1 MDSGITAR
9 WPRIMTSRS
18 AMARLDALTDWER
31 RPRNKMRVG
40 LEPMRDLAARLGDPQ
55 KSFRSIHVAG
65 TKGKGSVS
73 ALIEAALAHAGL
85 RVGRYAS
92 PHVERITERVS
103 VQGHDVDEP
112 TLARALNWALD
123 AYEAARTAGTAAAN
137 ATWFD
142 LLTAAAFIIFAETQ
156 REWAVIE
163 VGLGGRL
170 DSTNIVD
177 GEIAVV
183 TNIALEHTEILGH
196 TRAAIA
202 GEKVG
207 ILKPGAVLITT
218 LDAADEAGRV
228 VQARADQLG
237 ARVKRT
243 RLDLSA
249 PIEQINFAL
258 AAAVLGE
265 LRRKGVSGRS
275 GEPVGAALLDGDTRL
290 AARLPGRME
299 RFDVEVGSK
308 RLPVV
313 MDGAHVPFNIGAVLR
328 DLTLAP
334 DLSGPCVAI
343 VALAADKDAQGFV
356 AELAKRASTIVFTDL
371 PGSSR
376 GRSPVEL
383 RALAELLGLVSE
395 VEPER
400 KASAQ
405 ARPRTGSPGQR
416 LAPGHRL
423 ALSRRGAQK
432 RGRRGGS
439 DVRRNGRRAWLRPV
453 ARRRARLMAQEAS
466 LMTKAR
472 SALSTVFGFSDF
484 RPGQEDVLAATFAG
498 EDVLAVMPTGSG
510 KSLLFQ
516 LPAIVRGGLT
526 LVVSPLIALMRDQ
539 VAQLREA
546 GVEAASLNSSS
557 DPDERRGIARGL
569 EERSLRLLYVA
580 PERLL
585 RDDTIA
591 ALRKARVDLSRHRRS
606 ALRLAMGPRF
616 PP

>member
-1 MDSGITAR
+1 MAENHNLAR
-9 WPRIMTSRS
+9 
-18 AMARLDALTDWER
+18 AMKRLDALTDWER

-73 ALIEAALAHAGL
+73 ALIEVALAHAGL

-112 TLARALNWALD
+112 TLARALDLALN
-123 AYEAARTAGTAAAN
+123 AYEAARNAMTPAAN

-170 DSTNIVD
+170 DSTNIVN

-183 TNIALEHTEILGH
+183 TNIALEHTEILGD

-207 ILKPGAVLITT
+207 ILKSGAVLITT
-218 LDAADEAGRV
+218 LSADDEAGRV
-228 VQARADQLG
+228 VQTRVDELG

-243 RLDLSA
+243 RVDPSA
-249 PIEQINFAL
+249 PIEQINLAL

-275 GEPVGAALLDGDTRL
+275 GEPVGAALLDSATRA

-299 RFDVEVGSK
+299 RFDVEIGPR

-328 DLTLAP
+328 DLALAP
-334 DLSGPCVAI
+334 DLSGSCVAI
-343 VALAADKDAQGFV
+343 VALAADKDAHGFV
-356 AELAKRASTIVFTDL
+356 AELAGRASTVLFTDL

-383 RALAELLGLVSE
+383 KALAESLGLTSE
-395 VEPER
+395 VEPDAMR
-400 KASAQ
+400 
-405 ARPRTGSPGQR
+405 
-416 LAPGHRL
+416 
-423 ALSRRGAQK
+423 ALK
-432 RGRRGGS
+432 
-439 DVRRNGRRAWLRPV
+439 
-453 ARRRARLMAQEAS
+453 
-466 LMTKAR
+466 
-472 SALSTVFGFSDF
+472 
-484 RPGQEDVLAATFAG
+484 
-498 EDVLAVMPTGSG
+498 
-510 KSLLFQ
+510 
-516 LPAIVRGGLT
+516 
-526 LVVSPLIALMRDQ
+526 
-539 VAQLREA
+539 
-546 GVEAASLNSSS
+546 
-557 DPDERRGIARGL
+557 RGL
-569 EERSLRLLYVA
+569 ELALEANAWLLVTGSLYL
-580 PERLL
+580 
-585 RDDTIA
+585 IG
-591 ALRKARVDLSRHRRS
+591 ALRGAVGEATPMPDGTSAAPAGPGRS
-606 ALRLAMGPRF
+606 G
-616 PP
+616 

>member
-1 MDSGITAR
+1 MAENHDLAH
-9 WPRIMTSRS
+9 

-55 KSFRSIHVAG
+55 RSFRSIHVAG

-112 TLARALNWALD
+112 TLARALNRALD
-123 AYEAARTAGTAAAN
+123 AYEAGRTAGTPAVD

-243 RLDLSA
+243 RVDVSA

-376 GRSPVEL
+376 GRSTVEL

-395 VEPER
+395 VEPDAKR
-400 KASAQ
+400 
-405 ARPRTGSPGQR
+405 
-416 LAPGHRL
+416 
-423 ALSRRGAQK
+423 AL
-432 RGRRGGS
+432 
-439 DVRRNGRRAWLRPV
+439 
-453 ARRRARLMAQEAS
+453 E
-466 LMTKAR
+466 
-472 SALSTVFGFSDF
+472 
-484 RPGQEDVLAATFAG
+484 
-498 EDVLAVMPTGSG
+498 
-510 KSLLFQ
+510 
-516 LPAIVRGGLT
+516 
-526 LVVSPLIALMRDQ
+526 
-539 VAQLREA
+539 
-546 GVEAASLNSSS
+546 
-557 DPDERRGIARGL
+557 RGL
-569 EERSLRLLYVA
+569 ELAARANAWLLVTGSLYLVG
-580 PERLL
+580 
-585 RDDTIA
+585 
-591 ALRKARVDLSRHRRS
+591 ALRSAVGEAAPMSGGTGAAPGFGRS
-606 ALRLAMGPRF
+606 PVGGPV
-616 PP
+616 

>member
-1 MDSGITAR
+1 MAENHNLAR
-9 WPRIMTSRS
+9 
-18 AMARLDALTDWER
+18 AMKRLDALTDWER

-73 ALIEAALAHAGL
+73 ALIEVALAHAGL

-112 TLARALNWALD
+112 TLARALDLALN
-123 AYEAARTAGTAAAN
+123 AYEAARNAVTPAAN

-170 DSTNIVD
+170 DSTNIVN

-183 TNIALEHTEILGH
+183 TNIALEHTEILGD

-207 ILKPGAVLITT
+207 ILKSGAVLITT
-218 LDAADEAGRV
+218 LSADDEAGRV
-228 VQARADQLG
+228 VQTRVDELG

-243 RLDLSA
+243 RVDPSA
-249 PIEQINFAL
+249 PIEQINLAL

-275 GEPVGAALLDGDTRL
+275 GKPVGAALLDSATRA

-299 RFDVEVGSK
+299 RFDVEMGL
-308 RLPVV
+308 RLLPVV

-328 DLTLAP
+328 DLALAP
-334 DLSGPCVAI
+334 DLSGSCVAI
-343 VALAADKDAQGFV
+343 VALAADKDAKGFV
-356 AELAKRASTIVFTDL
+356 AELAGRAATVLFTDL

-376 GRSPVEL
+376 GRPPVEL
-383 RALAELLGLVSE
+383 QALAESLGLTSE
-395 VEPER
+395 VEPDAKR
-400 KASAQ
+400 
-405 ARPRTGSPGQR
+405 
-416 LAPGHRL
+416 
-423 ALSRRGAQK
+423 ALK
-432 RGRRGGS
+432 
-439 DVRRNGRRAWLRPV
+439 
-453 ARRRARLMAQEAS
+453 
-466 LMTKAR
+466 
-472 SALSTVFGFSDF
+472 
-484 RPGQEDVLAATFAG
+484 
-498 EDVLAVMPTGSG
+498 
-510 KSLLFQ
+510 
-516 LPAIVRGGLT
+516 
-526 LVVSPLIALMRDQ
+526 
-539 VAQLREA
+539 
-546 GVEAASLNSSS
+546 
-557 DPDERRGIARGL
+557 RGL
-569 EERSLRLLYVA
+569 ELAARANAWLLVTGSLYLVG
-580 PERLL
+580 
-585 RDDTIA
+585 
-591 ALRKARVDLSRHRRS
+591 ALRGAVGEATPMPDGTSAAPAGLGRS
-606 ALRLAMGPRF
+606 G
-616 PP
+616 

>member
-1 MDSGITAR
+1 MAENHNLAR
-9 WPRIMTSRS
+9 
-18 AMARLDALTDWER
+18 AMKRLDALTDWER

-73 ALIEAALAHAGL
+73 ALIEVALAHAGL

-112 TLARALNWALD
+112 TLARALDLALN
-123 AYEAARTAGTAAAN
+123 AYEAARNAVTPAAN

-170 DSTNIVD
+170 DSTNIVN

-183 TNIALEHTEILGH
+183 TNIALEHTEILGD

-207 ILKPGAVLITT
+207 ILKPGAVLITS
-218 LDAADEAGRV
+218 LSADDEAGRV
-228 VQARADQLG
+228 LQTRVDELG

-243 RLDLSA
+243 RVDPSA
-249 PIEQINFAL
+249 AIEQINLAL

-265 LRRKGVSGRS
+265 LRRKGISGRS
-275 GEPVGAALLDGDTRL
+275 GEPVGAALLDADTRA

-299 RFDVEVGSK
+299 RFDLEVGPR

-328 DLTLAP
+328 DLALAP
-334 DLSGPCVAI
+334 DLSGSCVAI
-343 VALAADKDAQGFV
+343 VALAADKDAKGFV
-356 AELAKRASTIVFTDL
+356 AELAGRAATVLFTDL

-376 GRSPVEL
+376 GRPPVEL
-383 RALAELLGLVSE
+383 QALAESLGLTSE
-395 VEPER
+395 VEPDAKR
-400 KASAQ
+400 
-405 ARPRTGSPGQR
+405 
-416 LAPGHRL
+416 
-423 ALSRRGAQK
+423 ALK
-432 RGRRGGS
+432 
-439 DVRRNGRRAWLRPV
+439 
-453 ARRRARLMAQEAS
+453 
-466 LMTKAR
+466 
-472 SALSTVFGFSDF
+472 
-484 RPGQEDVLAATFAG
+484 
-498 EDVLAVMPTGSG
+498 
-510 KSLLFQ
+510 
-516 LPAIVRGGLT
+516 
-526 LVVSPLIALMRDQ
+526 
-539 VAQLREA
+539 
-546 GVEAASLNSSS
+546 
-557 DPDERRGIARGL
+557 RGL
-569 EERSLRLLYVA
+569 ELAARANAWLLVTGSLYLVG
-580 PERLL
+580 
-585 RDDTIA
+585 
-591 ALRKARVDLSRHRRS
+591 ALRGAVGEATPIPDGTSAAPAGLGRS
-606 ALRLAMGPRF
+606 G
-616 PP
+616 

>member
-1 MDSGITAR
+1 MAENRDLAR
-9 WPRIMTSRS
+9 

-31 RPRNKMRVG
+31 RPRTKMRVG

-73 ALIEAALAHAGL
+73 ALIEAALAHAGV

-103 VQGHDVDEP
+103 VQGHDVDEA
-112 TLARALNWALD
+112 TLARALDLALD
-123 AYEAARTAGTAAAN
+123 AYEAARNAGTDAAN

-183 TNIALEHTEILGH
+183 TNIELEHTEILGR

-218 LDAADEAGRV
+218 LDADDEAGRI
-228 VQARADQLG
+228 VQTRADELG

-243 RLDLSA
+243 RLDAQA
-249 PIEQINFAL
+249 PLEQINLAL

-265 LRRKGVSGRS
+265 LRREGVSGRFRQ
-275 GEPVGAALLDGDTRL
+275 PVGAALLDADTRA

-299 RFDVEVGSK
+299 RFDVAIGP
-308 RLPVV
+308 RPLPVV

-328 DLTLAP
+328 DLALAT

-343 VALAADKDAQGFV
+343 VALAADKDAEGFV
-356 AELAKRASTIVFTDL
+356 AELAKRALTILFTDL

-376 GRSPVEL
+376 GRSPAEL
-383 RALAELLGLVSE
+383 QALATSLGLTSE
-395 VEPER
+395 VEPDAKR
-400 KASAQ
+400 
-405 ARPRTGSPGQR
+405 
-416 LAPGHRL
+416 
-423 ALSRRGAQK
+423 ALK
-432 RGRRGGS
+432 
-439 DVRRNGRRAWLRPV
+439 
-453 ARRRARLMAQEAS
+453 
-466 LMTKAR
+466 
-472 SALSTVFGFSDF
+472 
-484 RPGQEDVLAATFAG
+484 
-498 EDVLAVMPTGSG
+498 
-510 KSLLFQ
+510 
-516 LPAIVRGGLT
+516 
-526 LVVSPLIALMRDQ
+526 
-539 VAQLREA
+539 
-546 GVEAASLNSSS
+546 
-557 DPDERRGIARGL
+557 RGL
-569 EERSLRLLYVA
+569 ELARQANAWLLVTGSLYLVGALRGAIGEWA
-580 PERLL
+580 PMP
-585 RDDTIA
+585 DGTGA
-591 ALRKARVDLSRHRRS
+591 ALGLGPASFRGHRGS
-606 ALRLAMGPRF
+606 G
-616 PP
+616 

>member
-1 MDSGITAR
+1 MAENHNLAR
-9 WPRIMTSRS
+9 VMT
-18 AMARLDALTDWER
+18 RLDALTDWER

-55 KSFRSIHVAG
+55 KSYRSIHVAG

-85 RVGRYAS
+85 AVGRYAS

-112 TLARALNWALD
+112 TLARVLNRALD
-123 AYEAARTAGTAAAN
+123 AYETARKVGTPAAD

-183 TNIALEHTEILGH
+183 TNIELEHTEILGN

-202 GEKVG
+202 REKVG
-207 ILKPGAVLITT
+207 ILKPGAALITT
-218 LDAADEAGRV
+218 LNSDDEAGRV
-228 VQARADQLG
+228 LQTRADELG
-237 ARVKRT
+237 SRVKRT
-243 RLDLSA
+243 RLDASA
-249 PIEQINFAL
+249 PIDEVNFAL

-275 GEPVGAALLDGDTRL
+275 EEPVGAALLDADTRA

-299 RFDVEVGSK
+299 RFDVDIGPG

-328 DLTLAP
+328 DLALVP

-343 VALAADKDAQGFV
+343 VALAADKDAEGFV
-356 AELAKRASTIVFTDL
+356 AELRGRASTIVITDL

-376 GRSPVEL
+376 GRPPAEL
-383 RALAELLGLVSE
+383 QALATSLGLTSEVQPEPKRAL
-395 VEPER
+395 
-400 KASAQ
+400 K
-405 ARPRTGSPGQR
+405 
-416 LAPGHRL
+416 
-423 ALSRRGAQK
+423 
-432 RGRRGGS
+432 
-439 DVRRNGRRAWLRPV
+439 
-453 ARRRARLMAQEAS
+453 
-466 LMTKAR
+466 
-472 SALSTVFGFSDF
+472 
-484 RPGQEDVLAATFAG
+484 
-498 EDVLAVMPTGSG
+498 
-510 KSLLFQ
+510 
-516 LPAIVRGGLT
+516 
-526 LVVSPLIALMRDQ
+526 
-539 VAQLREA
+539 
-546 GVEAASLNSSS
+546 
-557 DPDERRGIARGL
+557 RGL
-569 EERSLRLLYVA
+569 ELATEANAWLLVTGSLYLVG
-580 PERLL
+580 
-585 RDDTIA
+585 
-591 ALRKARVDLSRHRRS
+591 ALRGAVGEAAPIPDGTGAAPGLGGS
-606 ALRLAMGPRF
+606 G
-616 PP
+616 

>member
-1 MDSGITAR
+1 MAENRDLIQAQ
-9 WPRIMTSRS
+9 
-18 AMARLDALTDWER
+18 ARLDALTDWER
-31 RPRNKMRVG
+31 RPRNTMRVG
-40 LEPMRDLAARLGDPQ
+40 LEPMQDLAARLGDPQ

-103 VQGHDVDEP
+103 VQGHDVDEA
-112 TLARALNWALD
+112 TLARALNRALD
-123 AYEAARTAGTAAAN
+123 AYEAAREAGTAAAN

-170 DSTNIVD
+170 DSTNVVD

-207 ILKPGAVLITT
+207 ILKPGAVLVTT
-218 LDAADEAGRV
+218 LAADDEAGRV
-228 VQARADQLG
+228 LQARADELG
-237 ARVKRT
+237 SRVKRT
-243 RLDLSA
+243 RADASA
-249 PIEQINFAL
+249 PIEQINLAL

-275 GEPVGAALLDGDTRL
+275 GEPISATLLDGATRA

-299 RFDVEVGSK
+299 RFDVEIAPG
-308 RLPVV
+308 RLPVI

-328 DLTLAP
+328 DLALTT

-343 VALAADKDAQGFV
+343 VALAADKDAEGFV
-356 AELAKRASTIVFTDL
+356 AELRGRASTLLFTDL

-383 RALAELLGLVSE
+383 KALAESLGLMSE
-395 VEPER
+395 VEPDAKR
-400 KASAQ
+400 
-405 ARPRTGSPGQR
+405 
-416 LAPGHRL
+416 
-423 ALSRRGAQK
+423 ALK
-432 RGRRGGS
+432 
-439 DVRRNGRRAWLRPV
+439 
-453 ARRRARLMAQEAS
+453 
-466 LMTKAR
+466 
-472 SALSTVFGFSDF
+472 
-484 RPGQEDVLAATFAG
+484 
-498 EDVLAVMPTGSG
+498 
-510 KSLLFQ
+510 
-516 LPAIVRGGLT
+516 
-526 LVVSPLIALMRDQ
+526 
-539 VAQLREA
+539 
-546 GVEAASLNSSS
+546 
-557 DPDERRGIARGL
+557 RGL
-569 EERSLRLLYVA
+569 ELARQANAWLLVTGSLYL
-580 PERLL
+580 
-585 RDDTIA
+585 IG
-591 ALRKARVDLSRHRRS
+591 ALRPAVGEAAPMPDETAAAPGLGPASVRGLGGS
-606 ALRLAMGPRF
+606 A
-616 PP
+616 

>member
-1 MDSGITAR
+1 MAENHNLAR
-9 WPRIMTSRS
+9 
-18 AMARLDALTDWER
+18 AMKRLDALTDWER

-73 ALIEAALAHAGL
+73 ALIEVALAHAGL

-112 TLARALNWALD
+112 TLARALDLALN
-123 AYEAARTAGTAAAN
+123 AYEAARNAMTPAAN

-170 DSTNIVD
+170 DSTNIVN

-183 TNIALEHTEILGH
+183 TNIALEHTEILGD

-218 LDAADEAGRV
+218 LSADDEAGRV
-228 VQARADQLG
+228 VQTRVDELG

-243 RLDLSA
+243 RVDPSA
-249 PIEQINFAL
+249 PIEQINLAL

-265 LRRKGVSGRS
+265 LRRKGMSGRS
-275 GEPVGAALLDGDTRL
+275 GEPVGAALLDADTRA

-299 RFDVEVGSK
+299 RFDVEIGPR

-328 DLTLAP
+328 DLALAP
-334 DLSGPCVAI
+334 DLSGSCVAI
-343 VALAADKDAQGFV
+343 VALAADKDAKGFV
-356 AELAKRASTIVFTDL
+356 AELAGRAATVLFTDL

-376 GRSPVEL
+376 GRPPVEL
-383 RALAELLGLVSE
+383 QALAESLGLTSE
-395 VEPER
+395 VEPDAKR
-400 KASAQ
+400 
-405 ARPRTGSPGQR
+405 
-416 LAPGHRL
+416 
-423 ALSRRGAQK
+423 ALK
-432 RGRRGGS
+432 
-439 DVRRNGRRAWLRPV
+439 
-453 ARRRARLMAQEAS
+453 
-466 LMTKAR
+466 
-472 SALSTVFGFSDF
+472 
-484 RPGQEDVLAATFAG
+484 
-498 EDVLAVMPTGSG
+498 
-510 KSLLFQ
+510 
-516 LPAIVRGGLT
+516 
-526 LVVSPLIALMRDQ
+526 
-539 VAQLREA
+539 
-546 GVEAASLNSSS
+546 
-557 DPDERRGIARGL
+557 RGL
-569 EERSLRLLYVA
+569 ELAARANAWLLVTGSLYLVG
-580 PERLL
+580 
-585 RDDTIA
+585 
-591 ALRKARVDLSRHRRS
+591 ALRGTVGEATPMPDGTSAAPAGLGRS
-606 ALRLAMGPRF
+606 G
-616 PP
+616 